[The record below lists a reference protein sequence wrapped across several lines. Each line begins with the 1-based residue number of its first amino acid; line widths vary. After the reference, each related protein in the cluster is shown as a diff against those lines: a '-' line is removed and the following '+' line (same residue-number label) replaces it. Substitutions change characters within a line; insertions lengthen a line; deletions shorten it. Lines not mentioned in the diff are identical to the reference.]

1 MKNKLTYISGVIAMC
16 MLPGLLFSQH
26 ASHKKH
32 YTFEKIETRTPWL
45 VSGNG
50 AGLVYN
56 KAQNFATLAGYFS
69 NESGDYR
76 NFNTP
81 ESYSNF
87 GIVTRS
93 YNKVGK
99 VFFYGSFNY
108 DYGINQNLT
117 WNGTVYPNATLNPI
131 VDSFPGKVLRE
142 SYILNGKVGY
152 ELNDLFAIGAAF
164 DYNTS
169 TMAKR
174 TDGRNANTL
183 SMMNVSPG
191 ISFRSGAISLGMN
204 LFYKRDAEK
213 VEYSFIGDE
222 TGKKIYYMEGLFFFT
237 ETGLAS
243 TTILDRIYHK
253 DIFGGS
259 FQAQYRTGNLCIFN
273 EFSVDLGHENDYDG
287 DSYSKR
293 YAYTDILKYKYDG
306 RFQYKGNGAD
316 HILSLS
322 FLSDEN
328 ASYYV
333 VNSYEQIPEELNN
346 YRYFEYGKVL
356 RYMTNYQKYG
366 AEYKTF
372 IRDGEW
378 KCSWILAA
386 GVNRQIVEKD
396 YRLYPAQYQQE
407 ITVDNAYLRVNK
419 DFEIGD
425 NSLFNLDLNGSYS
438 TGKGDA
444 LDVKNPITAGS
455 LRQNT
460 NLLYTDFN
468 YNTAEIISAGI
479 GARYTRIMDSQKGRA
494 LYVGAA
500 YKHYDAGDLGTRGV
514 ISLSLGMNF

>member
-1 MKNKLTYISGVIAMC
+1 M
-16 MLPGLLFSQH
+16 
-26 ASHKKH
+26 
-32 YTFEKIETRTPWL
+32 
-45 VSGNG
+45 
-50 AGLVYN
+50 
-56 KAQNFATLAGYFS
+56 
-69 NESGDYR
+69 
-76 NFNTP
+76 
-81 ESYSNF
+81 
-87 GIVTRS
+87 
-93 YNKVGK
+93 
-99 VFFYGSFNY
+99 
-108 DYGINQNLT
+108 
-117 WNGTVYPNATLNPI
+117 
-131 VDSFPGKVLRE
+131 
-142 SYILNGKVGY
+142 
-152 ELNDLFAIGAAF
+152 
-164 DYNTS
+164 
-169 TMAKR
+169 
-174 TDGRNANTL
+174 
-183 SMMNVSPG
+183 
-191 ISFRSGAISLGMN
+191 
-204 LFYKRDAEK
+204 
-213 VEYSFIGDE
+213 
-222 TGKKIYYMEGLFFFT
+222 
-237 ETGLAS
+237 
-243 TTILDRIYHK
+243 
-253 DIFGGS
+253 
-259 FQAQYRTGNLCIFN
+259 
-273 EFSVDLGHENDYDG
+273 GHENDYDG

-444 LDVKNPITAGS
+444 LDVKNPITVGS